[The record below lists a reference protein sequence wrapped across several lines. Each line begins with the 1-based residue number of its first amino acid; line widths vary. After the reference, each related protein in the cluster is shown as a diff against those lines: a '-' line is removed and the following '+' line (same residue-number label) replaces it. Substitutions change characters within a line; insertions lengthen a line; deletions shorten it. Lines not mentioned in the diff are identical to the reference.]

1 MKDIANQYEILFIT
15 GNKHKYGEVL
25 PIADKLGFRILMK
38 PGYKLEIQSNK
49 LEEISL
55 TAALEAYKYL
65 KKPLMVEDAGLFID
79 ALNGFPGPY
88 SSYVFKTLGCDGIL
102 KLMTGIAAR
111 NAVFRSVVTLIYP
124 PFLIVEQGA
133 CPGTIASEKRGERG
147 FGFDPIFVP
156 EGDNRTFAEMSIEEK
171 NRYSHRAKAVR
182 KALQKL
188 KKLLEQLSDINL
200 NAP

>member
-15 GNKHKYGEVL
+15 GNKHKYSEVL
-25 PIADKLGFRILMK
+25 PIADRLGFRILMK

-102 KLMTGIAAR
+102 KLMTGITTR

-124 PFLIVEQGA
+124 PFIIVEQGV

-156 EGDNRTFAEMSIEEK
+156 ERDNRTFAEMSIEEK

-188 KKLLEQLSDINL
+188 KKLLEQISDINL